1 MTLPGKPVGAGRAL
15 TVGEK
20 ELAPPGPTAFSV
32 GAGAFDGV
40 AGALDSGDFVVSA
53 GFSFSVAHAD
63 SAPIPTMAS
72 APVASANRL
81 AKRVY
86 IIVFSPNPYALRFG
100 LLISQLYVGACC
112 SALPHRRGLP
122 TQPARLAR

>member
-1 MTLPGKPVGAGRAL
+1 MLRHFSVQRRNRQPPVMTLPGKPVGAGRAL

-63 SAPIPTMAS
+63 SAPIPTMAT

-81 AKRVY
+81 AKRVD
-86 IIVFSPNPYALRFG
+86 IIVSP
-100 LLISQLYVGACC
+100 LIPMPDDSG
-112 SALPHRRGLP
+112 S
-122 TQPARLAR
+122 